1 MLQLINPPIRS
12 KFVVDKGVDLLQIAD
27 QFVVGVL
34 CQFLEGN
41 LFDKRAFD
49 TTERTSGH
57 QKAL

>member
-1 MLQLINPPIRS
+1 MLQFINPPIRS

-41 LFDKRAFD
+41 LFDK
-49 TTERTSGH
+49 S
-57 QKAL
+57 L